1 MTTPGRELRLALG
14 MRGGVSLAVWIGGAC
29 AEIDELRRAAPGDRS
44 FWKTQLQ
51 GAGYTSVDVDVMAG
65 ASAGGLNAV
74 LFAAAQHYG
83 FPFERIREIWLR
95 SGDIRGLVR
104 PRPVP
109 ESASPSDGESP
120 SPDMGSPSSPDDG
133 SPSLL
138 DGDNGFL
145 QVMFNEL
152 RGLVDGANGH
162 GADHRGPSRP
172 TIDVRLSATHVEPIV
187 RRTPSPNDE
196 QLSVN
201 RSAAAFRFRH
211 TADHDWMPSDFPP
224 YAPPGDTDERRRLES
239 ALWRLV
245 LAARATSSFP
255 VAFEAASVR
264 SCRPA
269 TFSQRRLDE
278 PGRQVDA
285 FGVFSDA
292 RDDDDDFMVLDG
304 GWLDNIPLKRALEAI
319 AGAPAGGPTSR
330 YLVYLQPGEPTAP
343 VDAPAG
349 KDPEKEKLRQR
360 QRRSTTNVAKGMVQ
374 AIWSSETIAVDIEA
388 LEDHNRCVTSG
399 QILRAAAFGPINDA
413 AAVLV
418 EARKMLP
425 SYFTLRSTEDA
436 AQLRVLLD
444 DPVAHMGEDPFPS
457 SVPEPRA
464 PLAAWSVEDRTNLDA
479 ALGQKFNL
487 GATPE
492 NLTPSEVIANG
503 SLMLNGLG
511 PLSRVTR
518 LALEWVCYLEH
529 HGIEVSAQKR
539 TLYRTLLLL
548 DQVLNRNRRM
558 SWVLSAALRGAPRS
572 PDVAAYQG
580 DLGTWV
586 DTAIHEANRLLCHTP
601 GLVDS
606 VIGELNG
613 TASGGIRRLDELV
626 AGRLDQQ
633 ATGARASTEGRFQDV
648 RERILDEVLVPVVTG
663 LAAADLPADDSPGG
677 LLHRGLRNHPAS
689 DTAVAGLS
697 AVEVLGMPEF
707 VYGAPGERA
716 IEFRRMSAA
725 SSTPLARELTDL
737 RAYATAKGIDW
748 PVPDQVPLKLKLAG
762 NELMNFAS
770 FLRAEWRAND
780 WMWGRLDAVRTLVDL
795 LHPIDRTLDPA
806 SAEAVEA
813 IAARDALVASRQ
825 MEILRNELGRIPW
838 NKPVEA
844 DELVS
849 EQNVRAFL
857 NEYMVGAE
865 TVTTHRSLETVEI
878 AQHLSASAANAIR
891 WNAALGDSGADGP
904 STVTKVANALARA
917 VSIGGQ
923 FGASLVLA
931 PRPAA
936 SDKKYRNMAFW
947 FAALLVL
954 VFAVAAPLGWALLTD
969 WKVAL
974 ATIVGLFVLVL
985 VLVGVVVW
993 LKYWLTPRAKRR
1005 ARSIRRT

>member
-1 MTTPGRELRLALG
+1 MTAPGKELRLALG

-29 AEIDELRRAAPGDRS
+29 AEIDELRRARPGDGS
-44 FWKTQLQ
+44 FWTSQLQ
-51 GAGYTSVDVDVMAG
+51 AAGYDSVDVDVMAG

-83 FPFERIREIWLR
+83 FPFERIREIWLDK
-95 SGDIRGLVR
+95 GDIRGLM
-104 PRPVP
+104 RPVLDP
-109 ESASPSDGESP
+109 EPVRSDTDDPEAAASPSLLDEGA
-120 SPDMGSPSSPDDG
+120 
-133 SPSLL
+133 PSLL
-138 DGDNGFL
+138 DGDKGFL
-145 QVMFNEL
+145 KVMFNEL
-152 RGLVDGANGH
+152 CGLVDGANGD
-162 GADHRGPSRP
+162 GASRDASRP

-224 YAPPGDTDERRRLES
+224 YAPPGDGDDRRRLKS

-264 SCRPA
+264 SRRPA
-269 TFSQRRLDE
+269 TFAQARLDE

-319 AGAPAGGPTSR
+319 AGAPAAGPTSR
-330 YLVYLQPGEPTAP
+330 YLVYLQPGEPTAA
-343 VDAPAG
+343 VAAAVGHDA
-349 KDPEKEKLRQR
+349 DEKARRQHR
-360 QRRSTTNVAKGMVQ
+360 RRSTTSVAKGMVQ

-388 LEDHNRCVTSG
+388 LEDHNRSVTSG
-399 QILRAAAFGPINDA
+399 QVLRAAAFSPIDDA
-413 AAVLV
+413 DSTLV

-436 AQLRVLLD
+436 AKLRVLLD
-444 DPVAHMGEDPFPS
+444 DPVAHMGEDPFPR

-464 PLAAWSVEDRTNLDA
+464 PLAGWSVEDRTTLDA
-479 ALGQKFNL
+479 LLGQKFNL
-487 GATPE
+487 GAAPE
-492 NLTPSEVIANG
+492 DLTPTEVIANG

-518 LALEWVCYLEH
+518 LALEWVCYLERNDV
-529 HGIEVSAQKR
+529 EVAEQKR

-548 DQVLNRNRRM
+548 DQILNRNRRL
-558 SWVLSAALRGAPRS
+558 SWVLSAALRGAERRPER
-572 PDVAAYQG
+572 AAYQG
-580 DLGTWV
+580 DLGTWA
-586 DTAIHEANRLLCHTP
+586 DTAMHEANRLLCHTP

-633 ATGARASTEGRFQDV
+633 ASGTPANTEGRFQDI

-663 LAAADLPADDSPGG
+663 LATATVADDDSPGG
-677 LLHRGLRNHPAS
+677 LLHRGLRNHPS
-689 DTAVAGLS
+689 PDTAVAALS
-697 AVEVLGMPEF
+697 AVEILGMPEF

-725 SSTPLARELTDL
+725 NSTPLAQDLTSL
-737 RAYATAKGIDW
+737 RAHAAAKNITW
-748 PVPDQVPLKLKLAG
+748 PPASDQVPVKLKLAG

-770 FLRAEWRAND
+770 FLRPEWRAND

-795 LHPIDRTLDPA
+795 LNPVDRTLDPA
-806 SAEAVEA
+806 SPAATQA
-813 IAARDALVASRQ
+813 IAARDAFVASRQ
-825 MEILRNELGRIPW
+825 TEILRTELGLRPW
-838 NKPVEA
+838 HQPVEA
-844 DELVS
+844 DGLVS
-849 EQNVRAFL
+849 EENVRTFL

-865 TVTTHRSLETVEI
+865 TVTSNRSLDTVEI
-878 AQHLSASAANAIR
+878 AQHLSASAAHAIR
-891 WNAALGDSGADGP
+891 WNASLGDSEADGP
-904 STVTKVANALARA
+904 STITKVANTLAKA
-917 VSIGGQ
+917 VSVGGL

-931 PRPAA
+931 PRPTA
-936 SDKKYRNMAFW
+936 SDKKFRNMAFW

-954 VFAVAAPLGWALLTD
+954 VFAVAAPLGWATLTD
-969 WKVAL
+969 WKVAVATAGGL
-974 ATIVGLFVLVL
+974 AILVFVLVIL
-985 VLVGVVVW
+985 AVW
-993 LKYWLTPRAKRR
+993 LTFKVAPRARR
-1005 ARSIRRT
+1005 QAKKLRRE